1 MTLLVYDFLVY
12 KDIFLANKLIVFS
25 YFSGSKSFLTCGA
38 NNTSRILCLH
48 PWWKGQ
54 RIFLEETNIQDYR
67 TLRWTYPW
75 LFQDCWVF
83 KTIGIMLNIEREEFF
98 HYNLKHISVLQN
110 LMWACIS
117 TFTASELMN
126 SEIEFNFDCLYIVT
140 QNIQTS

>member
-1 MTLLVYDFLVY
+1 MISIYQ
-12 KDIFLANKLIVFS
+12 DIFLTNKLIVFS

-75 LFQDCWVF
+75 LFQDCWIL
-83 KTIGIMLNIEREEFF
+83 KTIGIMLNIEREEYF
-98 HYNLKHISVLQN
+98 HYNKTYFSSSKNWCERAYLLFLHQN
-110 LMWACIS
+110 WWIPKLNLS
-117 TFTASELMN
+117 L
-126 SEIEFNFDCLYIVT
+126 IVCT
-140 QNIQTS
+140 